1 MPGSRRLVARW
12 VRRENPRVAAGTLTP
27 GQPTVPWVVWEEE
40 LGGGRHVI
48 YVSRLV
54 GGDHFELFNGGLF
67 VSNGNNDA
75 SRPDI
80 TFAGN
85 VPYISWQ
92 EQVGTSLLTFV
103 GHFEGGAAAPIFQ
116 LDTPDGIAASA
127 FTDVDNAQRAPISST
142 CTANPTNADGSACQG
157 GAVGTPF
164 FLFTAG
170 APRAKKLFA
179 EAFAPSDVETL
190 AASGLTSSSAILNGS
205 ANPGGAS
212 VRVHFDF
219 GATTAYGAT
228 TASETLG
235 VAVVPTPFDAQV
247 TGAAGS
253 TLHYR
258 AVAASDFTTIT
269 GPDATVSIVNEP
281 PVVSVGP
288 IDAVLRLGDLGPGRT
303 LTLAL
308 DVDEPAT
315 VTIQL
320 LGKNH
325 KVVRETTVSQAT
337 AGAFAASLS
346 LKHVHPGKFTLHIVA
361 TDADGATSIPV
372 DLPIRI
378 RR

>member
-1 MPGSRRLVARW
+1 M
-12 VRRENPRVAAGTLTP
+12 
-27 GQPTVPWVVWEEE
+27 
-40 LGGGRHVI
+40 
-48 YVSRLV
+48 
-54 GGDHFELFNGGLF
+54 
-67 VSNGNNDA
+67 
-75 SRPDI
+75 
-80 TFAGN
+80 
-85 VPYISWQ
+85 
-92 EQVGTSLLTFV
+92 
-103 GHFEGGAAAPIFQ
+103 
-116 LDTPDGIAASA
+116 
-127 FTDVDNAQRAPISST
+127 
-142 CTANPTNADGSACQG
+142 
-157 GAVGTPF
+157 
-164 FLFTAG
+164 
-170 APRAKKLFA
+170 
-179 EAFAPSDVETL
+179 
-190 AASGLTSSSAILNGS
+190 
-205 ANPGGAS
+205 
-212 VRVHFDF
+212 
-219 GATTAYGAT
+219 
-228 TASETLG
+228 
-235 VAVVPTPFDAQV
+235 AVVPTPFDAQV
-247 TGAAGS
+247 TGAAGA

-288 IDAVLRLGDLGPGRT
+288 IDAVLRLGDLGPDRT

-325 KVVRETTVSQAT
+325 KVVREATVSQAT